1 MQDSADSGFDA
12 DRTAGT
18 CLGIAAAATV
28 LAMAHHPTSP
38 HDITGGGDFV
48 HGAMIM
54 LLAVMAF
61 GFLHFALRRGLSRPV
76 ILAGVV
82 AYGFSVVA
90 NFGAAT
96 INGFV
101 VPALAAR
108 GPDAVGH
115 DTFLLAWY
123 ANQALARLGVYA
135 TGAAYVLWSIDFLR
149 RAGLVNRAIGAAGM
163 IAGAV
168 PAALLLSGQAAMELR
183 TAFPV
188 YSAHAVWAILVAIQL
203 VRRRIAGCA

>member
-1 MQDSADSGFDA
+1 MQDSVDSGFDA
-12 DRTAGT
+12 DRIAGT

-28 LAMAHHPTSP
+28 LAMAHHPTGP
-38 HDITGGGDFV
+38 HGGDGGGDFV
-48 HGAMIM
+48 HGSMIA

-61 GFLHFALRRGLSRPV
+61 GFFHFALRRGFSRPV
-76 ILAGVV
+76 ILAGAV
-82 AYGFSVVA
+82 AYGFSLVA

-108 GPDAVGH
+108 GPEAVGH
-115 DTFLLAWY
+115 DTLLLAWY
-123 ANQALARLGVYA
+123 ANQALARLAVYA
-135 TGAAYVLWSIDFLR
+135 TGAAYVLWSVDFLR
-149 RAGLVNRAIGAAGM
+149 RDGFANRAIGAAGV

-183 TAFPV
+183 VAFPV
-188 YSAHAVWAILVAIQL
+188 YSAHAAWAILVAIQL
-203 VRRRIAGCA
+203 VRCRI

>member
-1 MQDSADSGFDA
+1 MPDSADARFDA
-12 DRTAGT
+12 DRIAGS

-38 HDITGGGDFV
+38 HGGDGGGDFV
-48 HGAMIM
+48 HGMMIV
-54 LLAVMAF
+54 LLAAMAF
-61 GFLHFALRRGLSRPV
+61 GFYHFALRRGVSRPV
-76 ILAGVV
+76 ILAGMV
-82 AYGFSVVA
+82 AYGLSVVA

-101 VPALAAR
+101 VPALAAL
-108 GPDAVGH
+108 GPEAVGH
-115 DTFLLAWY
+115 DTFLLAWF
-123 ANQALARLGVYA
+123 ANQALARLAVYA
-135 TGAAYVLWSIDFLR
+135 IGAAYVLWSIDFLR
-149 RAGLVNRAIGAAGM
+149 RAGLANRAIGAVGV

-183 TAFPV
+183 VAFPV

-203 VRRRIAGCA
+203 VRRKI

>member
-1 MQDSADSGFDA
+1 MQASADSRFDA
-12 DRTAGT
+12 DRVAGF

-38 HDITGGGDFV
+38 HGGGGGGDFI
-48 HGAMIM
+48 HGAMIV
-54 LLAVMAF
+54 LIAVMAF
-61 GFLHFALRRGLSRPV
+61 GFFHFALRRGMSSPV
-76 ILAGVV
+76 ILAGVI
-82 AYGFSVVA
+82 AYGFSLVA

-123 ANQALARLGVYA
+123 ANQALARLAVYA
-135 TGAAYVLWSIDFLR
+135 VGAAYVLWSIGFLQ
-149 RAGLVNRAIGAAGM
+149 RAGLANRAIGAFGL

-183 TAFPV
+183 VAFPV
-188 YSAHAVWAILVAIQL
+188 YSAHAAWAILVAIQL
-203 VRRRIAGCA
+203 VRGKI

>member
-1 MQDSADSGFDA
+1 MRDSADATFDA
-12 DRTAGT
+12 DRIAGT

-28 LAMAHHPTSP
+28 LAMAHHPTGP
-38 HDITGGGDFV
+38 HGGDGGGDFI
-48 HGAMIM
+48 HGAMIV

-61 GFLHFALRRGLSRPV
+61 GFFHFALRRGFSRPV
-76 ILAGVV
+76 ILAGAV
-82 AYGFSVVA
+82 ADGFSLVA

-108 GPDAVGH
+108 GPEAVGH

-149 RAGLVNRAIGAAGM
+149 RDGLMNRAIGAVGVV
-163 IAGAV
+163 AGAV
-168 PAALLLSGQAAMELR
+168 PATLLLSGQAAMELR
-183 TAFPV
+183 VAFPV
-188 YSAHAVWAILVAIQL
+188 YSAHAVWAILVALQML
-203 VRRRIAGCA
+203 RRKI